1 MTNRNIKPKN
11 CQQEDNIK
19 HNRQRAL
26 VFQGGGSLGAY
37 EAGVFKGLYEKITRQ
52 DEKNGEKDR
61 PLFDIVAGTSI
72 GAINAAI
79 LVSHVV
85 ENKTWKGSPEKLD
98 AFWDYISVESLAD
111 ITPGFKDF
119 WDYWHNINPIIA
131 SGEAARRYYSTKQ
144 FELTGVSNIFLPF
157 PPLIDTKFMDIT
169 NTWFRYDE
177 NPLKTSIEKFAKFP
191 IATNYGEEDNQHQP
205 RLLLVSVDIQEGA
218 TVTFDSYPKKDG
230 SRKSE
235 YGEYRLGFRENVK
248 NGEEE
253 VYEHIIRYDDGLK
266 SDYVIASA
274 SVPINY
280 DYTVIEEEGAIS
292 KYNKEPITRIN
303 HHHYD
308 KNDKKRY
315 FWDGGLLSNTPLREV
330 INAHQDYWVNFKGAK
345 NSVPNLEVYVI
356 NLHPS
361 KQNYIPLDHD
371 GVVNRNQDITFNDRT
386 AHDVKVSRIMA
397 DYINM
402 VRGLIKI
409 AEDNGVKR
417 DIIDK
422 FLGKKAESK
431 HRTKKFRRYRD
442 LIEGQFSID
451 KIVRIDRKND
461 PNTISNKVFDFSYG
475 TLNYLRNAGYL
486 DAIDHL
492 DRQIAEEMLHM
503 EDNTITIQPSS
514 LRLHK

>member
-1 MTNRNIKPKN
+1 MT
-11 CQQEDNIK
+11 
-19 HNRQRAL
+19 
-26 VFQGGGSLGAY
+26 
-37 EAGVFKGLYEKITRQ
+37 
-52 DEKNGEKDR
+52 
-61 PLFDIVAGTSI
+61 
-72 GAINAAI
+72 
-79 LVSHVV
+79 

-111 ITPGFKDF
+111 ITPGFKDL

-144 FELTGVSNIFLPF
+144 FELTGVSNVFLPF
-157 PPLIDTKFMDIT
+157 PPLIDTKFMDIS
-169 NTWFRYDE
+169 NTWFRYDK
-177 NPLKTSIEKFAKFP
+177 NPLKMSIEKFAKFP
-191 IATNYGEEDNQHQP
+191 IATNYGEEDYQKQP

-235 YGEYRLGFRENVK
+235 YGEYRLGFMENVK
-248 NGEEE
+248 KGEEEE
-253 VYEHIIRYDDGLK
+253 VYEHIIRYDDGIK

-280 DYTVIEEEGAIS
+280 DYTVIEEQDVIS
-292 KYNKEPITRIN
+292 KYNKETITTIN
-303 HHHYD
+303 HHYYD
-308 KNDKKRY
+308 NNNDKKRY

-361 KQNYIPLDHD
+361 KQNYIPLDRD
-371 GVVNRNQDITFNDRT
+371 GVVSRNQDITFNDRT

-402 VRGLIKI
+402 VRELVKI
-409 AEDNGVKR
+409 AGDNGVKK

-422 FLGKKAESK
+422 FLDKKAESK
-431 HRTKKFRRYRD
+431 HRTKKLRRYRD

-475 TLNYLRNAGYL
+475 TINHLRKAGYL

-492 DRQIAEEMLHM
+492 ERQIAEERLRID
-503 EDNTITIQPSS
+503 DNVVTIQPSS
-514 LRLHK
+514 SQLRN